1 MSKVRQGDVFD
12 FDFGPQSDNRQEGKR
27 PALVVQT
34 DLLNQ
39 VDGYLLTIVVP
50 LSTKG
55 RSSPS
60 HVQIEPTAGNGLSAT
75 SFAKCE
81 QIYTVP
87 KAALLSKKG
96 AVGPAELFRIKEALR
111 AVLAL

>member
-1 MSKVRQGDVFD
+1 MVERGEIYD
-12 FDFGPQSDNRQEGKR
+12 FDFGPQTDSRQEGKR

-34 DLLNQ
+34 DFLNALE
-39 VDGYLLTIVVP
+39 GYSLTVIVP

-55 RSSPS
+55 RPSPS
-60 HVQIEPTAGNGLSAT
+60 HVRPQPSAQNGLAAV

-87 KAALLSKKG
+87 KARLASRRGRVSLEDLC
-96 AVGPAELFRIKEALR
+96 RISQALR